1 MGLKNFLKNTK
12 RVNSAGYIGS
22 IKGDFTN
29 NKWFGVS
36 IENNTFVAWSNSSED
51 ILLKNADI
59 LNCKKID
66 SLNYTVSIKDKG
78 DAEIK
83 FVIEDLVDIF
93 LRFLETGV

>member
-1 MGLKNFLKNTK
+1 MGLKNFIKNTK
-12 RVNSAGYIGS
+12 RVNSASYIGS
-22 IKGDFTN
+22 LKGNFTD
-29 NKWFGVS
+29 NKWFGVN
-36 IENNTFVAWSNSSED
+36 IENNFIVIWSNSSED

-59 LNCKKID
+59 LNCEKID
-66 SLNYTVSIKDKG
+66 SLNYKVSIKDKG